1 MAIPT
6 RSKPVTVVHML
17 FGQRPY
23 SYFMPKTDTVH
34 FLNRR
39 LVLTAVCAVTLLGN
53 SGLVMAADEA
63 PEVFIQRITNDTLNV
78 IKADKSLRNGDIAK
92 IMHLVDTQLMPHVN
106 FRRMTALATGPAW
119 RKATPEQQKRL
130 QEEFKVLLVRTYSG
144 ALSQIT
150 DQVVVVKP
158 LRPGQEDK
166 NLVVNT
172 EVRGKGD
179 PIQLDYRLEK
189 TPGQGS
195 GWMIFDLNVL
205 GVWLIENYRNQFTKE
220 INAGGIDALI
230 ASLAAR
236 NKSNAKA
243 S

>member
-1 MAIPT
+1 MVKTLSFSFLSRRQWLVSICGLAM
-6 RSKPVTVVHML
+6 SVFVV
-17 FGQRPY
+17 GA
-23 SYFMPKTDTVH
+23 S
-34 FLNRR
+34 
-39 LVLTAVCAVTLLGN
+39 
-53 SGLVMAADEA
+53 AAEEA
-63 PEVFIQRITNDTLNV
+63 PEAFVQRITNETLNA
-78 IKADKSLRNGDIAK
+78 IKADKALRSGDIQK
-92 IMHLVDTQLMPHVN
+92 VMQLVDSQLMPHVN

-119 RKATPEQQKRL
+119 RSATPEQQKRL
-130 QEEFKVLLVRTYSG
+130 QDEFKTLLVRTYAG

-158 LRPGQEDK
+158 LRRGQDDK

-189 TPGQGS
+189 TAGQGA

-205 GVWLIENYRNQFTKE
+205 GVWLVENYRNQFTKE

-230 ASLAAR
+230 ASLTAR
-236 NKSNAKA
+236 NKTNAKPA
-243 S
+243 

>member
-1 MAIPT
+1 M
-6 RSKPVTVVHML
+6 SKSDNAP
-17 FGQRPY
+17 
-23 SYFMPKTDTVH
+23 

-39 LVLTAVCAVTLLGN
+39 HVLVAACTASLLGA
-53 SGLVMAADEA
+53 SGLSMAADEA
-63 PEVFIQRITNDTLNV
+63 PEALIQRITNETLNA
-78 IKADKSLRNGDIAK
+78 IKADKALRSGDIGK
-92 IMHLVDTQLMPHVN
+92 IMQLVDTQLMPHVN

-130 QEEFKVLLVRTYSG
+130 QEEFKILLVRTYSG

-158 LRPGQEDK
+158 LRAGQEDK

-172 EVRGKGD
+172 EVRGKAD

-236 NKSNAKA
+236 NKSNTKA